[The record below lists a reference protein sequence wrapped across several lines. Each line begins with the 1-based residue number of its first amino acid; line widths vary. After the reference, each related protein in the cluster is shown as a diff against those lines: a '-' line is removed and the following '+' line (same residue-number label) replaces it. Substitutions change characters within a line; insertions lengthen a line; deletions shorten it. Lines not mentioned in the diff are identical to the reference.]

1 MMSDATL
8 TARQMAWLRDAA
20 ERTEHPLYQGTPPA
34 VAIML
39 DSLGMVQIVEEFD
52 GSQNPKLKAGPLYSV
67 YITEAGR
74 HAIRRV

>member
-1 MMSDATL
+1 MSNGGL
-8 TARQMAWLRDAA
+8 HHRQLAWLRGLA

-34 VAIML
+34 VAITL
-39 DSLGMVQIVEEFD
+39 DSLGMVQIVKEFD

-74 HAIRRV
+74 YAIRRA